1 MSALVQDVSVAKP
14 RTGVVLAAGLGSRL
28 APEGA
33 GASIKPLVEVNDI
46 PLLFRTFRGLQR
58 AGCTRVVVILGHEAE
73 RLRTEIE
80 SRYDGPL
87 VLDFAV
93 NPHYSLKNGVS
104 ALCARPFVAD
114 EFLLTMSDHIVE
126 DAIMDR
132 IRDHRPPAGG
142 ATLCVDYKIDQVF
155 DLDDATKVVERDGK
169 LVDIGKAL
177 SRYNCIDTGVFVC
190 TTGLL
195 DAIDE
200 VYREAGDASLS
211 NGVARL
217 AALGKMTVLDVKDG
231 FWQDVDTPEM
241 LAHAESALS
250 RRAYA

>member
-1 MSALVQDVSVAKP
+1 MNAPGQDASRARV

-33 GASIKPLVEVNDI
+33 SASIKPLIEVNET
-46 PLLFRTFRGLQR
+46 PLLFRTFRGLER
-58 AGCTRVVVILGHEAE
+58 AGCSRVVVVLGHEAA

-87 VLDFAV
+87 ELEFTL
-93 NPHYSLKNGVS
+93 NSHYALKNGVS
-104 ALCARPFVAD
+104 ALCARPHVSGTFV
-114 EFLLTMSDHIVE
+114 LTMSDHVVE

-132 IRDHRPPAGG
+132 VRDHEPPAGG

-155 DLDDATKVVERDGK
+155 DLDDATKVVERGGR

-177 SRYNCIDTGVFVC
+177 PNFNCIDTGVFVC

-195 DAIDE
+195 DAIEE
-200 VYREAGDASLS
+200 VYRETGDASLS

-217 AALGKMTVLDVKDG
+217 AAQGRMTVLDVEDG

-241 LAHAESALS
+241 LAHAESSLS
-250 RRAYA
+250 QRTGA